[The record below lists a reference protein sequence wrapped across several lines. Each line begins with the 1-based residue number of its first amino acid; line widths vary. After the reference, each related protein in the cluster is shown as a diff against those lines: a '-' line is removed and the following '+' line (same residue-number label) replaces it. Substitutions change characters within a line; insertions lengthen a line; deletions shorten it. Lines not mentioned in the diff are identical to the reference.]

1 MRRPCLLLSPLLLAA
16 LLSGC
21 PPIPQ
26 GLVQSHAR
34 RSPYTLVE
42 GDPMF
47 RMIPPGSIPPIDRP
61 RWTDVEHA
69 ERFMKPE
76 ELVLVVEGKEEVRIY
91 STWLLESHEV
101 VNDRLDGEALLVS
114 W

>member
-1 MRRPCLLLSPLLLAA
+1 VTRQLLLVSSLFVGAA
-16 LLSGC
+16 LSACGS
-21 PPIPQ
+21 IPQ
-26 GLVQSHAR
+26 GLIERQAR

-47 RMIPPGSIPPIDRP
+47 RMLPPGSIPPIDRP
-61 RWTDVEHA
+61 RWTDVEQA
-69 ERFMKPE
+69 ERFMRAE

-101 VNDRLDGEALLVS
+101 VNDRLEGEALLVS